1 MKALRYFFT
10 FVGAVVSIIFLL
22 FVTAAVVL
30 IFKFGS
36 SKSDFDLASMGTKS
50 EHAVAVVE
58 LTGEIMTSEKF
69 VSQLKKQVDDQKI
82 KGIVVKI
89 DSPGGAVGAS
99 EEIYRA
105 IKEATEKKPV
115 VCAMGN
121 LAASGGLMA
130 AMGCQKIIANEST
143 LTGSIGVIMMS
154 PNFRSIMEK
163 IGLEMT
169 VVKSGKLKDSG
180 SPFREVNPEDKE
192 FLQGLINKSYE
203 QFVRMVAESRKLD
216 ISKVKEFADGRVI
229 LGSEAKILGLIDG
242 IGGIKQAAKIAL
254 ELINDNAEPVIIMP
268 KKKSNFEMF
277 FEGMPDSK
285 IAFLYKS
292 LTQPMLLYQMM

>member
-1 MKALRYFFT
+1 MKAIKYFFT
-10 FVGAVVSIIFLL
+10 FIGATVTILFLL
-22 FVTAAVVL
+22 FVMATVAL
-30 IFKFGS
+30 ILKFNG
-36 SKSDFDLASMGTKS
+36 KDLTSIGIKS

-69 VSQLKKQVDDQKI
+69 TSDLKKQIDDPKV

-105 IKEATEKKPV
+105 IKEGTEKKPI

-154 PNFRSIMEK
+154 PNLRSIMEK
-163 IGLEMT
+163 VGVEMT
-169 VVKSGKLKDSG
+169 VVKSGKLKDAG
-180 SPFREVNPEDKE
+180 SPFREMTPEDRE
-192 FLQGLINKSYE
+192 FLQGLINKSFE
-203 QFVRMVAESRKLD
+203 QFVRMVAESRKLE

-254 ELINDNAEPVIIMP
+254 ELINDNAEPEIIMP

-285 IAFLYKS
+285 IAFLFKS
-292 LTQPMLLYQMM
+292 LTQPLLLYRMI

>member
-1 MKALRYFFT
+1 MKALKYFLT
-10 FVGAVVSIIFLL
+10 FIGALVSIIFLL
-22 FVTAAVVL
+22 FVTATVVL
-30 IFKFGS
+30 ILKFSGQ
-36 SKSDFDLASMGTKS
+36 KNDFDFASMGIKS
-50 EHAVAVVE
+50 DHAVAVVD
-58 LTGEIMTSEKF
+58 LSGEIMSSEKF
-69 VSQLKKQVDDQKI
+69 IAQLKKQVEDKKI

-130 AMGCQKIIANEST
+130 AMGCQKILANEST

-154 PNFRSIMEK
+154 PNVRSIMEK
-163 IGLEMT
+163 IGVEMT

-180 SPFREVNPEDKE
+180 SPFREMTPEDRE

-216 ISKVKEFADGRVI
+216 IDKVKEFADGRII
-229 LGSEAKILGLIDG
+229 LGSEAKLLGLIDG

-254 ELINDNAEPVIIMP
+254 ELINDNAEPEIIMP

-285 IAFLYKS
+285 IAFLFKS
-292 LTQPMLLYQMM
+292 LSQPLLLYRMM